1 MSDSSAIDQALVDL
15 LLNDAPLRALLP
27 DGVFW
32 EEAGASM
39 LTGGNATRFVIVSLV
54 DAVDEPMLGGRAYE
68 DVLYAIKAVEL
79 VAAVKNI
86 RAAAARIDALLDP
99 QPPAA
104 PATLTIAG
112 YTLMVLRRETRIRF
126 PEVDDTDPSIR
137 WQHRGGHYRL
147 MAAPV

>member
-15 LLNDAPLRALLP
+15 LLNDATLRALLP

-39 LTGGNATRFVIVSLV
+39 VAGGNATRFVIVSLV
-54 DAVDEPMLGGRAYE
+54 DAVDESMFGGRAYE
-68 DVLYAIKAVEL
+68 DVLYAVKAVEL
-79 VAAVKNI
+79 AASVKHI

-104 PATLTIAG
+104 PATLAIAG
-112 YTLMVLRRETRIRF
+112 YGLMVLQREARIRF
-126 PEVDDTDPSIR
+126 SEVDDTDTSIR
-137 WQHRGGHYRL
+137 WSHRGGHYRL
-147 MAAPV
+147 MAAPT